1 MAKVLKI
8 SDDKINM
15 NGCEILAIHHIHMP
29 YILDSNVKRWC
40 FSFSFHIHEKNS
52 KVQNKHFLEGEI
64 DNFMPNKNMKNFS
77 KTGHKYLTHN
87 EICPDIPVR
96 GWLCFFTVMF
106 FYPSFFLNVIVRS
119 ISCNYGNKPM
129 GRWRKTRI
137 TSAKKKKKNNKT

>member
-15 NGCEILAIHHIHMP
+15 NGCEILAIHIYLIHMP
-29 YILDSNVKRWC
+29 FRFKCKKVML
-40 FSFSFHIHEKNS
+40 FFHFPYPRKNS